1 MRYCGV
7 FATKSIYGRIGMADT
22 LIMSEQ
28 EAKTSSARDILNN
41 HLPIVLDLVKTASL
55 VVIAASSVHLGH
67 HVHEMT
73 HEGMIWRD
81 PPGESDHSGHSH

>member
-1 MRYCGV
+1 MRSCGV
-7 FATKSIYGRIGMADT
+7 FASPSICGKIEMVDMFT
-22 LIMSEQ
+22 MSDQ

-73 HEGMIWRD
+73 HEGVIWRD
-81 PPGESDHSGHSH
+81 PPGESDHSGHKH